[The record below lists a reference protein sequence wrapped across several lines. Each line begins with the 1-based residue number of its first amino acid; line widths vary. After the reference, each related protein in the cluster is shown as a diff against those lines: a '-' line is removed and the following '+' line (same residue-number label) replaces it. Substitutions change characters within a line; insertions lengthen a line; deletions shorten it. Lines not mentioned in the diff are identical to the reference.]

1 MKVKPV
7 IRLASKAFVRVLRW
21 SIKIGC
27 RQIIQ
32 KNNQTKNY
40 MDFVNND
47 FAPGCAL
54 KLYKPELAQ
63 KPLIRTIIA
72 KNLTI

>member
-1 MKVKPV
+1 
-7 IRLASKAFVRVLRW
+7 
-21 SIKIGC
+21 
-27 RQIIQ
+27 
-32 KNNQTKNY
+32 